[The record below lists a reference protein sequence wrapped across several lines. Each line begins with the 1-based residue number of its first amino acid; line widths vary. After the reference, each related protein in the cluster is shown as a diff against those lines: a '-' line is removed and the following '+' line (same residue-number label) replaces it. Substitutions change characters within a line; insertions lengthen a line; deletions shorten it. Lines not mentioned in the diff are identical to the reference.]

1 MNTKSNVQ
9 RSTSNVQ
16 RANVQPYPGR
26 LFRHAP
32 AEREA
37 IVDALAVAL
46 RAEPDVVFA
55 YVHGS
60 FVTERPF
67 RDVDVGVH
75 LAPEAEGGW
84 ERQMRLAETL
94 EEAVASSPGLGAALP
109 VDVRVLNRAPLGFCY
124 QVLRRGELVFSRDEA
139 LRVRWVARIVGLYL
153 DLKPLRVQA
162 LKEAMTA

>member
-1 MNTKSNVQ
+1 MGL
-9 RSTSNVQ
+9 RESTTPPLGVGFPGGGCHEGRLQN
-16 RANVQPYPGR
+16 PGR
-26 LFRHAP
+26 LFRYAP
-32 AEREA
+32 AECEA
-37 IVDALAVAL
+37 IVGVLAVAL
-46 RAEPDVVFA
+46 RAESDVAFA

-94 EEAVASSPGLGAALP
+94 EEAVASSPGLGPALP

-139 LRVRWVARIVGLYL
+139 LRALWGSIWVSNRCACR
-153 DLKPLRVQA
+153 R
-162 LKEAMTA
+162 